1 MSVTRRTIV
10 VFHLVLCI
18 ATLHLLGAL
27 ARPLP
32 SWAAEPP
39 TAPQPSWAEVPEY
52 RIGLGD
58 RVEVQVWK
66 EPELSKLQAVRID
79 GRISL
84 PLIGDIEVIGK
95 SIPELKGLL
104 EKRFGEVVS
113 EPAISVLLTENRSWR
128 YYVLGQIRTPGE
140 FAIDFPMTL
149 LQVLARSGGFLEWAK
164 TDSIVILRREG
175 GQERII
181 HFDYQALQRGE
192 KLAQNIMIAAGDTII
207 IP

>member
-1 MSVTRRTIV
+1 MFATRRPIFL
-10 VFHLVLCI
+10 FHLVLFI
-18 ATLHLLGAL
+18 ATCTLVGAL
-27 ARPLP
+27 GRPGP
-32 SWAAEPP
+32 GWAAEPAAAS
-39 TAPQPSWAEVPEY
+39 TLTGAAVPEY
-52 RIGLGD
+52 RLGLGD

-66 EPELSKLQAVRID
+66 EPELSKLQAIRID

-84 PLIGDIEVIGK
+84 PLIGDIEAVGK
-95 SIPELKGLL
+95 SIPELKRVL
-104 EKRFGEVVS
+104 EQRFGEVVS
-113 EPAISVLLTENRSWR
+113 EPAISVLLAESKSWR

-140 FAIDFPMTL
+140 FSIDFPMTL

-181 HFDYQALQRGE
+181 HFDYQALLHGE